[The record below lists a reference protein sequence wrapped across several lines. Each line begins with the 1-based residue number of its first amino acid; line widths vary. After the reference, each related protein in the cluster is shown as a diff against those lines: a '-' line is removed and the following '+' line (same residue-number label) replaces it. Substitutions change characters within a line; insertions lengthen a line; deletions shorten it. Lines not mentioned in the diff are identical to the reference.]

1 MTKEPETLEARLLRK
16 YKSQRIPET
25 GYLKLS
31 KRQIR
36 ECKKQFELKGSLP
49 HTLDA
54 EVSIT
59 LFASFL
65 LLLGFYSLQRFE
77 NNIDIETESQII
89 IENIEIP
96 ETQQFET
103 PPPPARPSVP
113 VESEDDDL
121 ADDLTIE
128 ETDLDNFDAWD
139 APPPPPS
146 GPQVKFIP
154 YDDPPR
160 PLFPIR
166 PVYPDIAQEAGI
178 EGQVLVQCFID
189 KTGKVKETIVLK
201 GIPNTGLN
209 EAAVD
214 ALRKTRFRPAK
225 QRETKVGVWITIPI
239 NFKLQN

>member
-1 MTKEPETLEARLLRK
+1 MNRIRPISFIVDLVLGRAKLGDSTLKEQYSTVTRIGALLA
-16 YKSQRIPET
+16 
-25 GYLKLS
+25 
-31 KRQIR
+31 
-36 ECKKQFELKGSLP
+36 C
-49 HTLDA
+49 
-54 EVSIT
+54 
-59 LFASFL
+59 
-65 LLLGFYSLQRFE
+65 LLGLLSFYGLQRFE
-77 NNIDIETESQII
+77 PDIDIESEGQII

-103 PPPPARPSVP
+103 PPPPARPSIP
-113 VESEDDDL
+113 IESEDEDL
-121 ADDLTIE
+121 ADGLTIE

-146 GPQVKFIP
+146 GPQFKFIP

-160 PLFPIR
+160 PITPIK

-189 KTGKVKETIVLK
+189 EKGKVKEAIVVK

-209 EAAVD
+209 ESAVA

-225 QRETKVGVWITIPI
+225 QRERPVGVWITIPI

>member
-1 MTKEPETLEARLLRK
+1 MD
-16 YKSQRIPET
+16 
-25 GYLKLS
+25 
-31 KRQIR
+31 
-36 ECKKQFELKGSLP
+36 ELKKLLSRINFFSALVDFFLKRAKLLEQSLKEKYS
-49 HTLDA
+49 TVLR
-54 EVSIT
+54 VGL

-77 NNIDIETESQII
+77 NNIDIETEGQII

-160 PLFPIR
+160 PLFPIK

-189 KTGKVKETIVLK
+189 KTGRVKETIVLK
-201 GIPNTGLN
+201 RIPNTGLN
-209 EAAVD
+209 EAAVE